1 MLSFSESGRN
11 GDAPPECR
19 IQRSRRRSIS
29 LCISDDGAVLVK
41 APLFMSDAAISKF
54 LAEKQG
60 WLDKK
65 LKEAAAARQEVER
78 LGRFSAEE
86 LAAIRKRAKE
96 IIPERVAH
104 YSKLSGISYGRIS
117 IRLQKSRWGSCSARG
132 NLNFNCLLVLM
143 PPEILDSV
151 VVHELCHRRH
161 MNHSKAF
168 YAEVLRLFPD
178 YRRCSAWLKEHGGVY
193 LARASQS

>member
-1 MLSFSESGRN
+1 M
-11 GDAPPECR
+11 
-19 IQRSRRRSIS
+19 S

-65 LKEAAAARQEVER
+65 RKEAAAARQEVER

-86 LAAIRKRAKE
+86 LVSIRKRAKE

-168 YAEVLRLFPD
+168 YAEVLSIFPD
-178 YRRCSAWLKEHGGVY
+178 YRRCSVWLKQHGAVY

>member
-1 MLSFSESGRN
+1 MLSFSESGHN
-11 GDAPPECR
+11 GNAPPECR
-19 IQRSRRRSIS
+19 IQKSRRRSIS

-41 APLFMSDAAISKF
+41 APLFMSDAAIKQF
-54 LAEKQG
+54 LVEKQG

-78 LGRFSAEE
+78 LGSFSAEE

-104 YSKLSGISYGRIS
+104 YSKLSGISCGRIS

-168 YAEVLRLFPD
+168 YAEVLSLFPD
-178 YRRCSAWLKEHGGVY
+178 YRRCSAWLKEHGSVY
-193 LARASQS
+193 LARGK

>member
-11 GDAPPECR
+11 GDASPECR

-78 LGRFSAEE
+78 LGFFSAEE
-86 LAAIRKRAKE
+86 LASVRKRAKE

-104 YSKLSGISYGRIS
+104 YSKLSGISCGRIS

-178 YRRCSAWLKEHGGVY
+178 YRRCSAWLKEHGAVY
-193 LARASQS
+193 LARVR